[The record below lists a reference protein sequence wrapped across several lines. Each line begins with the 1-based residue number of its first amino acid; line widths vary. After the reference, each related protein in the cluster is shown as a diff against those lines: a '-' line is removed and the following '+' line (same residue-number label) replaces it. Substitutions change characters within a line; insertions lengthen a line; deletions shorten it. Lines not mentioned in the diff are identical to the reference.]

1 MKKVLLVFMLSVLCS
16 VTFAQENHWTGP
28 DSHSYFTNMAFI
40 GKVAING
47 EIQNTAD
54 IEIAAFVVDTCRASA
69 RLRTFTQTPDQ
80 YWAFLTIYYTVAG
93 EPLTFKIYYHGKEF
107 EVDGCIA
114 TMGDNTVDVVTAG
127 SMGTFGTP
135 VILDFSVRLFEG
147 GASDDNWNTAENWLG
162 NVIPTADE
170 DAIINAPA
178 IIPEGYVAE
187 VNHVTIN
194 ANGSVTVAN
203 GGQLKQQTENLEVTM
218 QKAIEGYS
226 ESGGYYLIAAPFTS
240 PIAVP
245 VSMTDAPYDLYM
257 FDQSY
262 PLAEWRNHKVHGFDL
277 EQGFGYLYANIE
289 DMTVSLTGGVSSTSD
304 QKDIIVYYDEN
315 SNLPGFNLVGNPFTC
330 DAYLLEGGEDYLEMN
345 GDGTG
350 FELAAGSAISP
361 MKGIFVEVTP
371 DQEVVTFVTENPN
384 GKSKAVTLRLSN
396 SQSAKLDAVRVRMNG
411 GRSMNKLVLNE
422 NATKLYIPQD
432 GKDYTVVTAEAEG
445 RMPVNFKA
453 ATNGTYTLNAEIEN
467 TKLNYLHL
475 IDNLTGTDVDLLANP
490 SYSFDASTTDY
501 ASRFTLVFAENTGVG
516 ENNDAPFAF
525 ISNGNIIVNGEGTL
539 QMVDMMGRVIRT
551 VGLSQCGSRTIAGM
565 TPGVYML
572 RLTNGNTV
580 KTQKIA
586 VE

>member
-1 MKKVLLVFMLSVLCS
+1 
-16 VTFAQENHWTGP
+16 
-28 DSHSYFTNMAFI
+28 
-40 GKVAING
+40 
-47 EIQNTAD
+47 
-54 IEIAAFVVDTCRASA
+54 
-69 RLRTFTQTPDQ
+69 
-80 YWAFLTIYYTVAG
+80 
-93 EPLTFKIYYHGKEF
+93 
-107 EVDGCIA
+107 
-114 TMGDNTVDVVTAG
+114 
-127 SMGTFGTP
+127 
-135 VILDFSVRLFEG
+135 
-147 GASDDNWNTAENWLG
+147 
-162 NVIPTADE
+162 
-170 DAIINAPA
+170 
-178 IIPEGYVAE
+178 
-187 VNHVTIN
+187 
-194 ANGSVTVAN
+194 
-203 GGQLKQQTENLEVTM
+203 
-218 QKAIEGYS
+218 
-226 ESGGYYLIAAPFTS
+226 
-240 PIAVP
+240 
-245 VSMTDAPYDLYM
+245 
-257 FDQSY
+257 
-262 PLAEWRNHKVHGFDL
+262 
-277 EQGFGYLYANIE
+277 
-289 DMTVSLTGGVSSTSD
+289 MTVSLTGGVSSTSD

-371 DQEVVTFVTENPN
+371 DQGFVSFVTENPN

-422 NATKLYIPQD
+422 DATKLYIPQN

-453 ATNGTYTLNAEIEN
+453 AANGTYTLNAEIEN
-467 TKLNYLHL
+467 IKLSYLHL

-490 SYSFDASTTDY
+490 NYSFDASTTDY
-501 ASRFTLVFAENTGVG
+501 ATRFTLVFAENTGVE

-525 ISNGNIIVNGEGTL
+525 ISNGNIIVNEEGTL

-572 RLTNGNTV
+572 RLTNGNAV
-580 KTQKIA
+580 KTQRIA